1 MSDILKFKCL
11 GEASQPIPESII
23 NENGL
28 SYEEIHNEK
37 RAMIIAAEKIKELN
51 ADFFYKLPFC
61 STIEAD
67 ALGASIKL
75 GDFNIGTRVNK
86 YIFSSIE
93 EMYCIGSFDFNRGRI
108 NTVLDAVE
116 TLSNNGRQVVLNIEG
131 PFTIIT
137 SLIEPVEFYKA
148 LRKNKE
154 MALSI
159 LKKIEDNIVEYMFEA
174 VKRGVKIISYA
185 DPMGTIDILG
195 PNIFKEFSAVS
206 TLNIIKTCEAFFNG
220 AIIHICGKL
229 TSSLEFL
236 GLCKLKNIYF
246 KGEMTYGEAIDK
258 ILKVRSDV
266 TLIGNSCIKMTCK
279 SINNPAVCLIELE

>member
-11 GEASQPIPESII
+11 GEASQMIPESII

-28 SYEEIHNEK
+28 SYEEIHNDK

-75 GDFNIGTRVNK
+75 GDLNIGPRVNK
-86 YIFSSIE
+86 YIFSSID
-93 EMYCIGSFDFNRGRI
+93 EMCCIGSFDFNRGRI
-108 NTVLDAVE
+108 STVLDAVE
-116 TLSNNGRQVVLNIEG
+116 TLSNNGKQVVLNIEG
-131 PFTIIT
+131 PFTVIA

-148 LRKNKE
+148 LRKNKD

-159 LKKIEDNIVEYMFEA
+159 LKKIEDNVVEYMFEA

-206 TLNIIKTCEAFFNG
+206 TINIIKRCEVFLNEAV
-220 AIIHICGKL
+220 IHICGKL
-229 TSSLEFL
+229 TSSLELLEF
-236 GLCKLKNIYF
+236 CKLKNIYF

-258 ILKVRSDV
+258 VLKVRSDV
-266 TLIGNSCIKMTCK
+266 TLIGNSCMKMTHK